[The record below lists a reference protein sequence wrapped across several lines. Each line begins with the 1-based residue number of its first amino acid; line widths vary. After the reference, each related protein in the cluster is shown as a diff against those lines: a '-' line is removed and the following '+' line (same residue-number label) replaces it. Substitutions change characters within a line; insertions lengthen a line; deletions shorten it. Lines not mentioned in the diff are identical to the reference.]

1 MANKKLNK
9 ISELAETNRANLKK
23 EKLLADIAELMI
35 SRGIDPKD
43 VGEIK
48 KLVTSNLYLKMR
60 MAQRGKYQYL

>member
-35 SRGIDPKD
+35 
-43 VGEIK
+43 
-48 KLVTSNLYLKMR
+48 
-60 MAQRGKYQYL
+60 